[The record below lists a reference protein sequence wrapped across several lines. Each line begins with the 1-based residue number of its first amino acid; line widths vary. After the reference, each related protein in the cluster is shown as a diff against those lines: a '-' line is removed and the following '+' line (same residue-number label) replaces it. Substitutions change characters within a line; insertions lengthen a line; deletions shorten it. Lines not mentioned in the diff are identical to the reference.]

1 MTYLLYFLLQNP
13 PLRPLQALSSNL
25 ALEAVRAPG
34 WLYRF
39 ANHDESWLS
48 LQVLPLFVHEYVH
61 GVAIRDQSHPLLVHE
76 YVHEY
81 VQVLPLLVHEYVHRV
96 AVIGAAAYAAVSTLT
111 AKITNQNKLSTNR
124 TIEIAPIRDRQPLA
138 V

>member
-1 MTYLLYFLLQNP
+1 LT
-13 PLRPLQALSSNL
+13 
-25 ALEAVRAPG
+25 
-34 WLYRF
+34 
-39 ANHDESWLS
+39 
-48 LQVLPLFVHEYVH
+48 HEYVH
-61 GVAIRDQSHPLLVHE
+61 E
-76 YVHEY
+76 NVHEY